1 MKEGSNEKLENS
13 INDKVNDAYG
23 FVYAFS
29 TFISPLIGSNLL
41 NVFAGAIEE
50 GEDKKK
56 SINKKYMGKEYFVTI

>member
-29 TFISPLIGSNLL
+29 TFLSPLIGSSVL
-41 NVFAGAIEE
+41 NALTGPVENADDAHKDIL
-50 GEDKKK
+50 KAQ
-56 SINKKYMGKEYFVTI
+56 SQ